1 MSLIY
6 KISAGIVRLLGVKKI
21 FLMNKD
27 EILEYARGEN
37 AKLVFD
43 FDKAMKRA
51 KRKNYYIFDRDVMG
65 YRIISYQKNEKPS
78 NGAILYLFGGGMITG
93 PDKLD
98 FSLAER
104 IMEKT
109 GKDLWFLFYPLCSED
124 VKLDKTYGVC
134 FETYRIMTE
143 TYKAENISV
152 LGFSSGA
159 SLALGIFSHN
169 NALGRPLPMAGKI
182 ISVSPGG
189 LPDVSLEENK
199 EIWEKLNALNHKDIM
214 IEPSYFKTAREIVK
228 GDKDLPEYMLD
239 GTKGDFS
246 DFPKTYIYYG
256 GNECLYAFAEYF
268 KKAMEK
274 YKATYKIIVG
284 EGMCHCYPL
293 VRFFR
298 EGREAQDEIIEL
310 LKA

>member
-1 MSLIY
+1 MSLSYI
-6 KISAGIVRLLGVKKI
+6 IASTIVRLVGVKKM
-21 FLMNKD
+21 FLKNK
-27 EILEYARGEN
+27 EEMLEYAKREN
-37 AKLVFD
+37 AKGVFD
-43 FDKAMKRA
+43 LDKANKKA
-51 KRKNYYIFDRDVMG
+51 ERKNYFLFDKEVMG
-65 YRIISYQKNEKPS
+65 YRLLSYQKNKKPAE
-78 NGAILYLFGGGMITG
+78 GVVFYLFGGGMITG

-124 VKLDKTYGVC
+124 VKLDKTYEVC
-134 FETYRIMTE
+134 FEIYRLMTE

-159 SLALGIFSHN
+159 SLALGIFLHN

-189 LPDVSLEENK
+189 LPDARLEENK
-199 EIWEKLNALNHKDIM
+199 EIWEKLNALNNKDIM
-214 IEPSYFKTAREIVK
+214 IEPRYFKTAREIVK
-228 GDKDLPEYMLD
+228 GDEDLAEYMLD

-246 DFPKTYIYYG
+246 DFPKTYFYYG
-256 GNECLYAFAEYF
+256 GNECIYAFAEYF

-274 YKATYKIIVG
+274 HKAPYKIIVG
-284 EGMCHCYPL
+284 KGMCHCYPL
-293 VRFFR
+293 LRFFR
-298 EGREAQDEIIEL
+298 EGRQAQDEIIEL
-310 LKA
+310 LKS

>member
-1 MSLIY
+1 MSLTY
-6 KISAGIVRLLGVKKI
+6 KIASTIVRLLGVKKM
-21 FLMNKD
+21 FLKNK
-27 EILEYARGEN
+27 EEMLEYAKKEN
-37 AKLVFD
+37 AKAVFD
-43 FDKAMKRA
+43 LDKAKKKA
-51 KRKNYYIFDRDVMG
+51 ERKNYYLIDRDVMG
-65 YRIISYQKNEKPS
+65 YRLLSYQKNKKPAE
-78 NGAILYLFGGGMITG
+78 GVVFYLFGGGMITG

-98 FSLAER
+98 FSLSER
-104 IMEKT
+104 IMEQT

-124 VKLDKTYGVC
+124 VKLDKIYEVC
-134 FETYRIMTE
+134 FETYRLMTE

-159 SLALGIFSHN
+159 SLALGIFLHN
-169 NALGRPLPMAGKI
+169 NALGRHLPMAGKI

-189 LPDVSLEENK
+189 LPDVSLEGNK
-199 EIWEKLNALNHKDIM
+199 EVWEKLNALNNKDIM

-228 GDKDLPEYMLD
+228 GDEDLPEYMLD

-246 DFPKTYIYYG
+246 DFPKTYFYYG

-274 YKATYKIIVG
+274 HKAPYKIIVG

-293 VRFFR
+293 LRFYI
-298 EGREAQDEIIEL
+298 EGRQAQDEIIDL
-310 LKA
+310 LKS

>member
-1 MSLIY
+1 MSLTY
-6 KISAGIVRLLGVKKI
+6 KIASTIVRLLGVKKM
-21 FLMNKD
+21 FLKNK
-27 EILEYARGEN
+27 EEMLEYAKKEN
-37 AKLVFD
+37 AKAVFD
-43 FDKAMKRA
+43 LDKAKKIA
-51 KRKNYYIFDRDVMG
+51 ERKNYFLFDKEVMG
-65 YRIISYQKNEKPS
+65 YRLLSYQKNKKPAE
-78 NGAILYLFGGGMITG
+78 GVVFYLFGGGMITG

-124 VKLDKTYGVC
+124 VKLDKTYEVC
-134 FETYRIMTE
+134 FETYRLMTE

-159 SLALGIFSHN
+159 SLALGIFLHN
-169 NALGRPLPMAGKI
+169 NALGKPLPMAGKI

-189 LPDVSLEENK
+189 LPDVSLEGNK
-199 EIWEKLNALNHKDIM
+199 EIWEKLNALNNKDIM

-228 GDKDLPEYMLD
+228 GDEDLAEYMLD

-246 DFPKTYIYYG
+246 DFPKTYFYYG

-268 KKAMEK
+268 KKVMEK
-274 YKATYKIIVG
+274 YKAPYKIIVG
-284 EGMCHCYPL
+284 KGMCHCYPL
-293 VRFFR
+293 LRFFR
-298 EGREAQDEIIEL
+298 EGRQAQDEIIEL
-310 LKA
+310 LKS

>member
-6 KISAGIVRLLGVKKI
+6 KISAGIVRLIGVKKI

-78 NGAILYLFGGGMITG
+78 NGAILYLFGGGMITQ
-93 PDKLD
+93 PDKLA

-104 IMEKT
+104 IMKRT
-109 GKDLWFLFYPLCSED
+109 GKDVWFLFYPLCSKD
-124 VKLDKTYGVC
+124 VKVDTTYEVS
-134 FETYRIMTE
+134 FEAYRLMTE
-143 TYKAENISV
+143 TYRAENISV
-152 LGFSSGA
+152 IGFSSGA
-159 SLALGIFSHN
+159 CISIGIFLHN

-199 EIWEKLNALNHKDIM
+199 EIWEKVNALDHKDI
-214 IEPSYFKTAREIVK
+214 IIDPTYFKTAREIAK

-246 DFPKTYIYYG
+246 DFPKTYFYYG

>member
-1 MSLIY
+1 MSLTY
-6 KISAGIVRLLGVKKI
+6 KIASIIVRFVGVKKM
-21 FLMNKD
+21 FLKNK
-27 EILEYARGEN
+27 EEMLEYAKKEN
-37 AKLVFD
+37 AKAIFD
-43 FDKAMKRA
+43 LDKAKKKA
-51 KRKNYYIFDRDVMG
+51 ERKNYFLFDKDVMG
-65 YRIISYQKNEKPS
+65 YRLLSYQKNKKPAE
-78 NGAILYLFGGGMITG
+78 GVVFYLFGGGMITG

-98 FSLAER
+98 FSLSER
-104 IMEKT
+104 IMEQT

-124 VKLDKTYGVC
+124 VKLDKTYEVC
-134 FETYRIMTE
+134 FETYRLMTE

-159 SLALGIFSHN
+159 SLALGIFLHN

-189 LPDVSLEENK
+189 LPDVSLEGNK
-199 EIWEKLNALNHKDIM
+199 EVWEKLNALNNKDIM

-228 GDKDLPEYMLD
+228 GDEDLPEYMLD
-239 GTKGDFS
+239 ETKGDFS
-246 DFPKTYIYYG
+246 DFPKTYFYYG

-274 YKATYKIIVG
+274 HKAPYKIIVG

-293 VRFFR
+293 LRFFR
-298 EGREAQDEIIEL
+298 EGRQAQDEIIEL
-310 LKA
+310 LKS

>member
-1 MSLIY
+1 MSLTY
-6 KISAGIVRLLGVKKI
+6 KIASIIVRLLGVKKM
-21 FLMNKD
+21 FLKNK
-27 EILEYARGEN
+27 EEMLVYAKKEN
-37 AKLVFD
+37 AKAVFD
-43 FDKAMKRA
+43 LDKAKKRA
-51 KRKNYYIFDRDVMG
+51 EKKNYFLFDRDVMG
-65 YRIISYQKNEKPS
+65 YRLLSYQKNKKPAE
-78 NGAILYLFGGGMITG
+78 GVVFYLFGGGMITG

-104 IMEKT
+104 IMEQT

-124 VKLDKTYGVC
+124 VKLHKTYEVC
-134 FETYRIMTE
+134 FETYRLMTE

-159 SLALGIFSHN
+159 SLALGIFLYN
-169 NALGRPLPMAGKI
+169 NALGRPISMPGKI

-189 LPDVSLEENK
+189 LPDISLEENN
-199 EIWEKLNALNHKDIM
+199 EVWEKVKALNHKDII
-214 IEPSYFKTAREIVK
+214 IEPTYFKTAREIVK
-228 GDKDLPEYMLD
+228 GDEDLPEYMLD

-246 DFPKTYIYYG
+246 DFPKTYFYYG

-274 YKATYKIIVG
+274 YKAPYKIIVG

-293 VRFFR
+293 LRFFR

-310 LKA
+310 LKQ

>member
-6 KISAGIVRLLGVKKI
+6 KISAEIVRLIGVKKI

-37 AKLVFD
+37 AKVVFD
-43 FDKAMKRA
+43 FDKAVKRA

-78 NGAILYLFGGGMITG
+78 NGAILYLFGGGMITQ

-104 IMEKT
+104 IMKRT
-109 GKDLWFLFYPLCSED
+109 GKDVWFLFYPLCSED
-124 VKLDKTYGVC
+124 VKVDTTYEVS
-134 FETYRIMTE
+134 FEAYRLMTE

-214 IEPSYFKTAREIVK
+214 IEPSYFKTAREIVN
-228 GDKDLPEYMLD
+228 GEEDLPEYMLD

-246 DFPKTYIYYG
+246 DFPKTYFYYG

-274 YKATYKIIVG
+274 YHVPYEIIVG
-284 EGMCHCYPL
+284 KGMCHCYPL

>member
-1 MSLIY
+1 MSLTY
-6 KISAGIVRLLGVKKI
+6 KIASTIVRLFGVKKM
-21 FLMNKD
+21 FLKNK
-27 EILEYARGEN
+27 EEMLEYAKGEN
-37 AKLVFD
+37 AKVVFD
-43 FDKAMKRA
+43 LEKAKKRA
-51 KRKNYYIFDRDVMG
+51 ERKNYYLYDRDVMG
-65 YRIISYQKNEKPS
+65 YRLISYQKNQIHAD
-78 NGAILYLFGGGMITG
+78 GVVLYLFGGGMITG

-104 IMEKT
+104 IMEHT
-109 GKDLWFLFYPLCSED
+109 GKDVWFLFYPLCSED
-124 VKLDKTYGVC
+124 VKIDKTYEVS
-134 FETYRIMTE
+134 FEAYRLMTE

-159 SLALGIFSHN
+159 SLALGIFLHN

-199 EIWEKLNALNHKDIM
+199 EVWEKLNALNHKDIM
-214 IEPSYFKTAREIVK
+214 IEPIYFKTAREIVK

-246 DFPKTYIYYG
+246 DFPKTYFYYG

-268 KKAMEK
+268 KKAIGK
-274 YKATYKIIVG
+274 YKAPYKIIVG

-293 VRFFR
+293 LRFFR
-298 EGREAQDEIIEL
+298 EGRQAQDEIIEL
-310 LKA
+310 LKS

>member
-78 NGAILYLFGGGMITG
+78 NGAILYLFGGGMITQ

-104 IMEKT
+104 IMKRT
-109 GKDLWFLFYPLCSED
+109 GKDVWFLFYPLCSED
-124 VKLDKTYGVC
+124 VKVDTTYEVS
-134 FETYRIMTE
+134 FEAYRLMTE

-214 IEPSYFKTAREIVK
+214 IEPSYFKTAREIVN
-228 GDKDLPEYMLD
+228 GEEDLPEYMLD

-246 DFPKTYIYYG
+246 DFPKTYFYYG

>member
-1 MSLIY
+1 MSLTY
-6 KISAGIVRLLGVKKI
+6 KIASTIVRLLGVKKM
-21 FLMNKD
+21 FLKNK
-27 EILEYARGEN
+27 EEMLEYAKREN
-37 AKLVFD
+37 AKAVFD
-43 FDKAMKRA
+43 LDKTKKIAE
-51 KRKNYYIFDRDVMG
+51 RKNYFLFDKEVMG
-65 YRIISYQKNEKPS
+65 YKLLSYQKNKKPAE
-78 NGAILYLFGGGMITG
+78 GVVFYLFGGGMITG

-124 VKLDKTYGVC
+124 VKLDKTYEVC
-134 FETYRIMTE
+134 FETYRLMTE

-159 SLALGIFSHN
+159 SLALGIFLHN

-189 LPDVSLEENK
+189 LPDARLEENK
-199 EIWEKLNALNHKDIM
+199 EIWEKLNALNNKDIM
-214 IEPSYFKTAREIVK
+214 IEPRYFKTAREIVK
-228 GDKDLPEYMLD
+228 GDEDLAEYMLD

-246 DFPKTYIYYG
+246 DFPKTYFYYG
-256 GNECLYAFAEYF
+256 GNECIYAFAEYF

-274 YKATYKIIVG
+274 HKAPYKIIVG
-284 EGMCHCYPL
+284 KGMCHCYPL
-293 VRFFR
+293 LRFFR
-298 EGREAQDEIIEL
+298 EGRQAQDEIIEL
-310 LKA
+310 LKS

>member
-1 MSLIY
+1 MSLTY
-6 KISAGIVRLLGVKKI
+6 KIASTIVRLAGVKKM
-21 FLMNKD
+21 FLKNK
-27 EILEYARGEN
+27 EEMLEYAKGEN
-37 AKLVFD
+37 AKVVFD
-43 FDKAMKRA
+43 LEKAKKRA
-51 KRKNYYIFDRDVMG
+51 ERKNYYLIDKDVMG
-65 YRIISYQKNEKPS
+65 YRLLSYQKNKKPAV
-78 NGAILYLFGGGMITG
+78 GVVFYLFGGGMITG

-109 GKDLWFLFYPLCSED
+109 GKDVWFLFYPLCSED
-124 VKLDKTYGVC
+124 VKIDKTYEVS
-134 FETYRIMTE
+134 FEAYRLMTE

-199 EIWEKLNALNHKDIM
+199 EVWEKLNALNNKDIM

-228 GDKDLPEYMLD
+228 GDKDLPEYMLE

-246 DFPKTYIYYG
+246 DFPKTYFYYG

-274 YKATYKIIVG
+274 HKAPYKIIVG

-293 VRFFR
+293 LRFFR
-298 EGREAQDEIIEL
+298 EGRQAQDEIIEL
-310 LKA
+310 LKS

>member
-1 MSLIY
+1 MSATY
-6 KISAGIVRLLGVKKI
+6 KIASTIVRLLGVKKM
-21 FLMNKD
+21 FLKNKD
-27 EILEYARGEN
+27 QMLEYAKKEN
-37 AKLVFD
+37 AKAVFD
-43 FDKAMKRA
+43 LDKAKKIA
-51 KRKNYYIFDRDVMG
+51 ERKNYFLFDKEVMG
-65 YRIISYQKNEKPS
+65 YRLLSYQKNKKPAE
-78 NGAILYLFGGGMITG
+78 GVVFYLFGGEMITG

-124 VKLDKTYGVC
+124 VKIDKTYEVC
-134 FETYRIMTE
+134 FETYRLMTE

-159 SLALGIFSHN
+159 SLALGIFLHN

-189 LPDVSLEENK
+189 LPDVSLDENK
-199 EIWEKLNALNHKDIM
+199 EVWEKLNELNHKDIM

-228 GDKDLPEYMLD
+228 GDADLPEYMLD

-246 DFPKTYIYYG
+246 DFPKTYFYYG

-274 YKATYKIIVG
+274 HNAPYKIIVG

-293 VRFFR
+293 LRFFR

-310 LKA
+310 LKS